1 MARVYCSIVRMSGSG
16 WSIRHDGKLAGDY
29 ATREAAFEAAVGPA
43 ANAVKEGHAV
53 TVSIE
58 GTEANEPAL

>member
-1 MARVYCSIVRMSGSG
+1 VARVYYSIVRMNGSG
-16 WSIRHDGKLAGDY
+16 WAIRHDGKLAGDY

-43 ANAVKEGHAV
+43 ANAIKNGHAV
-53 TVSIE
+53 TVSVE